1 MAGEQFSLVWNTFP
15 RNLSSGLYNLLTG
28 EQLVDVTLAA
38 EGQILRAHKLILSVC
53 STYFRELF
61 KGNSC
66 KHPIVILK
74 DVNYRDLSAMLHFMY
89 QGEVNIKQEDIASFL
104 KVAEV
109 LQIKGLTKNN
119 DEECCEKDTEVSEH
133 SIISEKNDTTPTAM
147 DNDSDVIKEIIEPA
161 EKSCHCPSSNKNSEQ
176 TNDKTREDLIQKIEL
191 DPEPEDIE
199 QTMEE
204 YLEKESDSQEDQPL
218 DCTLDFIKLP
228 QPERDW
234 RDYKP
239 GIETTST
246 TGNQVTESIDKQME
260 HQTDTVTQD
269 LPPDPQPVQYSSYQ
283 EPPLNYDNTEASFQ
297 SDSASCSNRG
307 RRTVKGI
314 PGSSLSLETTLRVI
328 SELGPT
334 IRVERGKVI
343 RMYSCPWC
351 LRHFTRKENL
361 KLHVRYIHGP
371 LESLTCKLCGN
382 KYKNSNSLRVHSY
395 LYHNAKRNKHNKSPL
410 ITGGV

>member
-1 MAGEQFSLVWNTFP
+1 M
-15 RNLSSGLYNLLTG
+15 
-28 EQLVDVTLAA
+28 
-38 EGQILRAHKLILSVC
+38 C
-53 STYFRELF
+53 ELF
-61 KGNSC
+61 YSLFCFLFSTSYAGNSC

-74 DVNYRDLSAMLHFMY
+74 DVNYRDLAAMLHFMY

-119 DEECCEKDTEVSEH
+119 DDDFCDKDAENSEH
-133 SIISEKNDTTPTAM
+133 SILSDKNDTAQSAM
-147 DNDSDVIKEIIEPA
+147 DHNDCDVIQEIPQPVD
-161 EKSCHCPSSNKNSEQ
+161 KCDCSSSNKKSETLSQ
-176 TNDKTREDLIQKIEL
+176 KSREDSVQKVEL
-191 DPEPEDIE
+191 ESEPEPEPEPDHAE
-199 QTMEE
+199 NNMQE
-204 YLEKESDSQEDQPL
+204 YLDRECRNEGEQPL
-218 DCTLDFIKLP
+218 DCTLDFIKMP

-234 RDYKP
+234 IDYKP
-239 GIETTST
+239 GIDTNSVSQTPETS
-246 TGNQVTESIDKQME
+246 EKQME
-260 HQTDTVTQD
+260 HQTDTRIHD
-269 LPPDPQPVQYSSYQ
+269 LQPDPHMQYSQPESS
-283 EPPLNYDNTEASFQ
+283 LNYSNTEASFQ
-297 SDSASCSNRG
+297 NDYPSDSASCSNRG

-361 KLHVRYIHGP
+361 KLHVKYIHGP

-410 ITGGV
+410 ISGGV